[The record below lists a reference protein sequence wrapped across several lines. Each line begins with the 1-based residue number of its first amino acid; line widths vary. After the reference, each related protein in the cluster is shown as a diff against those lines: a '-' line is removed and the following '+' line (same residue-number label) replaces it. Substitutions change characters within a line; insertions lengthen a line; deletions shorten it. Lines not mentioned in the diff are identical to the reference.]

1 MSEEKENFKITDR
14 RRYNPDGSLR
24 ESFVEEQPLK
34 VEEPV
39 EQAETQATAEPEVA
53 ESANS
58 ANVVAFPGAAAKPPA
73 EPPAEEEVIEEPPIA
88 KKAAAA
94 HATASASQKAT
105 QSAQAAA
112 VENAYNQVSG
122 STPTA
127 KQSQALFFNLLNM
140 LAVEAAM
147 SLGLMEM
154 QPGVRSPVDLE
165 SARQI
170 IDMLGMLKEK
180 TQGNLSTEEEGLME
194 QVLADLR
201 MQFVTLSRRSS

>member
-1 MSEEKENFKITDR
+1 MAEEKDSTFKITDR

-24 ESFVEEQPLK
+24 DSVSEAEPPKSEV
-34 VEEPV
+34 VEEPP
-39 EQAETQATAEPEVA
+39 AEPADNE
-53 ESANS
+53 EPANANA
-58 ANVVAFPGAAAKPPA
+58 ANVVAFPGAANKAPETE
-73 EPPAEEEVIEEPPIA
+73 EPTVEEPPPVA

-94 HATASASQKAT
+94 AANATASPKTA

-112 VENAYNQVSG
+112 VENAYHNVSG
-122 STPTA
+122 GTPTG

-154 QPGVRSPVDLE
+154 EPGVRSPVDLDT
-165 SARQI
+165 ARQI

-180 TQGNLSTEEEGLME
+180 TMGNLASDEEALLE

-201 MQFVTLSRRSS
+201 MQFVALSRRGS